1 MQRTHLISALAI
13 LAIAPVAW
21 AVPDGGG
28 MMGPRGGGLAAPQ
41 DPQSIARNEYNLGY
55 QGVQSVAKLDLEAA
69 AMPAFASQYRET
81 ARASLV
87 RARENFRKAVAAD
100 AEMKEAWN
108 MLGFTSRRLGDY
120 EESLKAYDKALAL
133 APEYPE
139 AIEYRAELFL
149 LTGRL
154 DQTKEAYATLLKLD
168 PAYAGVLKTSMQDFL
183 RSGKAFPAS
192 VTPQASAAFAT
203 WVNSL

>member
-13 LAIAPVAW
+13 LALAPVAW

-28 MMGPRGGGLAAPQ
+28 AMGPRNAPNTAQ
-41 DPQSIARNEYNLGY
+41 DPQTTARNEYNLGY
-55 QGVQSVAKLDLEAA
+55 EGVQSVAKLELEAA
-69 AMPAFASQYRET
+69 LMPAFASQYRDT
-81 ARASLV
+81 VRAGFV

-100 AEMKEAWN
+100 PDMKEAWN
-108 MLGFTSRRLGDY
+108 MLGFTSRKLGEY

-133 APEYPE
+133 APSYPE
-139 AIEYRAELFL
+139 AIEYRGELFL

-154 DQTKEAYATLLKLD
+154 AQTKEAYATLLTLD
-168 PAYAGVLKTSMQDFL
+168 PSYAGVLKTSMQDFL
-183 RSGKAFPAS
+183 KKGQTFPAS
-192 VTPQASAAFAT
+192 VTPQESEDFAK